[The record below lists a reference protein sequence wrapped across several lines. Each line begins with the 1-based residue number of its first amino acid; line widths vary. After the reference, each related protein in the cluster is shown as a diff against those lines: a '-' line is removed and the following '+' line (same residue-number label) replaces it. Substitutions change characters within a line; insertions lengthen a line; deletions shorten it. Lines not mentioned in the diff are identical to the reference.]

1 VICGSIVACGVVLD
15 FTEAYQGIMLETDFV
30 PGNNLQA
37 MQRMHRH
44 GQKYPVSIRVAIGSP
59 IDEVINDVVIRK
71 TQELAAL
78 FGDRA

>member
-1 VICGSIVACGVVLD
+1 
-15 FTEAYQGIMLETDFV
+15 
-30 PGNNLQA
+30 
-37 MQRMHRH
+37 
-44 GQKYPVSIRVAIGSP
+44 VAIGSP